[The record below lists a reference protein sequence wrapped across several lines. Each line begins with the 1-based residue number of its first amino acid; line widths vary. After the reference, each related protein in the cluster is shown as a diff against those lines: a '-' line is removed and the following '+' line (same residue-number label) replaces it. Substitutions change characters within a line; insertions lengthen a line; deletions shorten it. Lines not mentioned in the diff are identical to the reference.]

1 MVNALVKNGD
11 ESQHY
16 CPLGRNR
23 NIVVGGRIGGRLC
36 LFLTSVIPVPFCLHA
51 DSETFQ
57 AHRVSCVMDQTEN
70 DTTEK

>member
-11 ESQHY
+11 ESQHD

-23 NIVVGGRIGGRLC
+23 NIVGGRIGGWLC
-36 LFLTSVIPVPFCLHA
+36 LFLTPVIPVPFCLNA

-57 AHRVSCVMDQTEN
+57 AHRVSRVMEQTVN
-70 DTTEK
+70 YTTEK